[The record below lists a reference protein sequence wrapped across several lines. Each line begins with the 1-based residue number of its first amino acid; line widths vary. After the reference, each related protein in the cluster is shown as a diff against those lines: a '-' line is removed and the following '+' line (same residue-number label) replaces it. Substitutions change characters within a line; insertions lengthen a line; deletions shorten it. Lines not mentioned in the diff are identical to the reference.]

1 MFTRTVI
8 VALVAAASFVMAGAQ
23 AIAGD
28 ENQPEAS
35 AIGLGQQIAGRVVAR
50 AAAPRSPGAR
60 LTASR

>member
-1 MFTRTVI
+1 MFTRTVV
-8 VALVAAASFVMAGAQ
+8 VAVVAAASFVMAGAQ

-35 AIGLGQQIAGRVVAR
+35 VIGLGQPVAPEVVANANAAR
-50 AAAPRSPGAR
+50 APGAR